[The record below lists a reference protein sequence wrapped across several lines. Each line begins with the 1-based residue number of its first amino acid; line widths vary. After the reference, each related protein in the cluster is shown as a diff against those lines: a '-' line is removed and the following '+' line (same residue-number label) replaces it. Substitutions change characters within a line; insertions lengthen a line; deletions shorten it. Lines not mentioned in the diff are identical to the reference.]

1 MGADM
6 GANVMVDMT
15 VMYLKGHLD
24 QERGGVGGGGW
35 GGGQGRGGWG
45 TLS

>member
-1 MGADM
+1 M

-24 QERGGVGGGGW
+24 QERGGVGGGG
-35 GGGQGRGGWG
+35 GGGREEEGGE
-45 TLS
+45 L